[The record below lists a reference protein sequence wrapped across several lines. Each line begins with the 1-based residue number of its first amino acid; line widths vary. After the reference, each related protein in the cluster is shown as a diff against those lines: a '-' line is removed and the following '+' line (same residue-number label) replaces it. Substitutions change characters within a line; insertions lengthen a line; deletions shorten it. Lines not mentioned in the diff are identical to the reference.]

1 MAEQKSGGLFAM
13 MNKNARLR
21 KNMQKAK
28 TMQAARE
35 FSGPDGDYEC
45 TLSRYTP
52 YEKDGIT
59 CAIFEF
65 RTTEEAGE
73 FANEKII
80 IFFALKDDGRG
91 SATDKQE
98 ELLQMVQ
105 IMGIKTAELSEQE
118 IEDAIIAF
126 TTSETLF
133 TVRMK
138 TSKPNRDKRV
148 FKNPSIV
155 GVAAEGQK
163 DPDYSPAGAPDDA
176 PAEDE
181 WPEADESPIAA
192 EETAEDEWG
201 DEEAAEEFKPSDAIG
216 QECLFKG
223 KKCILVNANN
233 ETGKCIIEDPK
244 TKKRLTSIDW
254 DKLEW
259 PEA

>member
-1 MAEQKSGGLFAM
+1 MAEQKSGGLFAA

-28 TMQAARE
+28 TVQASRE
-35 FSGPDGDYEC
+35 FSGPDGDYPC
-45 TLSRYTP
+45 VFKRFSTYD
-52 YEKDGIT
+52 KDGVT
-59 CAIFEF
+59 NVVFEF
-65 RTTEEAGE
+65 RTTEDTGE
-73 FANEKII
+73 YANEKIT
-80 IFFALKDDGRG
+80 FFIALKDGPIR
-91 SATDKQE
+91 SAE
-98 ELLQMVQ
+98 EEQAHMFEMIQLMGVDTTLDDAQ
-105 IMGIKTAELSEQE
+105 IEAALNEL
-118 IEDAIIAF
+118 IA
-126 TTSETLF
+126 SETII

-138 TSKPNRDKRV
+138 TSKPNKDKRV

-192 EETAEDEWG
+192 EETSEDEWG
-201 DEEAAEEFKPSDAIG
+201 DEEAAEEFKPSDAVG